1 MALKPEYLPLIKVLE
16 KRLFAI
22 PDYQRAYSWKTQQ
35 RKELFQDIEKVLYA
49 SDSNR
54 HHFMATIVCLQTN
67 QTEEIGTDEL
77 ERVDIVDGQ
86 QRLTTLIILLKA
98 IAIFLE
104 KSGGELEKAEAD
116 KLNELIVKDN
126 GRLILLQTNH
136 VSKVMFA
143 NYLTKGKM
151 PNENELTT
159 LAEFNLNQAFLE
171 CEKFV
176 EGFGTSNAVLNLLKI
191 VKNRLD
197 FIFYV
202 LEDEGAVYTVF
213 EVLNSRGLAVA
224 WLDKCKSMIM
234 GIVFENYSSVLAKE
248 KMILLHY
255 IWSNIYS
262 TIGKQLVKDD
272 EILTVSATLW
282 YEGESLGKPLSVEKS
297 VECFRNVCL
306 ENAEKTVDVSQWILK
321 VTKELVKLY
330 SNPRLNAVTDISHA
344 RMLAIAIRLAD
355 HYSQSDRE
363 EMLAEWEKATFLI
376 FGLHRMDSRFR
387 VGDYV
392 RVARKISKNL
402 ISKDDAV
409 QEIHSIA
416 DRFTIQEATSKIMG
430 EDWYGSYDNDLKY
443 LLYRYEEYL
452 AAKAGEKVSED
463 IWEKIWSA
471 TPATTIEHI
480 HPKTYTDKWKG
491 KIGNS
496 QEDIDEVVN
505 RIGNLILLPPGINSK
520 AGQKTFEEKK
530 EVYKSYHLLMLNK
543 IVGLS
548 DWNKAT
554 IDNREMELL
563 SFIEE
568 MWGQK

>member
-16 KRLFAI
+16 KKLFAI
-22 PDYQRAYSWKTQQ
+22 PDYQRAYSWKSQQ
-35 RKELFQDIEKVLYA
+35 RKELFDDIEKILFA

-77 ERVDIVDGQ
+77 ERLDIVDGQ

-98 IAIFLE
+98 IAIYLE
-104 KSGGELEKAEAD
+104 ACGGEIEKAEAD

-143 NYLTKGKM
+143 DYLMHGKM
-151 PNENELTT
+151 PDESDLTT
-159 LAEFNLNQAFLE
+159 LAEYNLNAAFVE
-171 CEKFV
+171 CAKFV
-176 EGFGTSNAVLNLLKI
+176 DSFGTSEAILNLLKI

-224 WLDKCKSMIM
+224 WLDKCKSMLM
-234 GIVFENYSSVLAKE
+234 GIIFESYSAIQAKE
-248 KMILLHY
+248 KMILLHD
-255 IWSNIYS
+255 IWSNIYA

-282 YEGESLGKPLSVEKS
+282 YEGETLGKPLSVERA
-297 VECFRNVCL
+297 VECFRELC
-306 ENAEKTVDVSQWILK
+306 EKDANRTIDISRWILK

-344 RMLAIAIRLAD
+344 RMLAIAIRLAE
-355 HYSQSDRE
+355 HYSQAERD
-363 EMLAEWEKATFLI
+363 EMLDEWEKITFLI

-392 RVARKISKNL
+392 RTARKISKN
-402 ISKDDAV
+402 IINKNDAIN
-409 QEIHSIA
+409 EIRAIA
-416 DRFTIQEATSKIMG
+416 DRFTIKEAIAKIMG
-430 EDWYGSYDNDLKY
+430 EDWYGSFDNDLKY

-452 AAKAGEKVSED
+452 SAKAGEKISEEL
-463 IWEKIWSA
+463 WEKIWSGS
-471 TPATTIEHI
+471 PATTIEHI
-480 HPKTYTDKWKG
+480 HPKTYTEKWKG
-491 KIGNS
+491 KIGDN
-496 QEDIDEVVN
+496 QEQVDEIVN
-505 RIGNLILLPPGINSK
+505 RLGNLVLLPPGINSK
-520 AGQKTFEEKK
+520 AAQKVFSEKK
-530 EVYKSYHLLMLNK
+530 EVYKSYHLLMLNS
-543 IVGLS
+543 ITVMD
-548 DWNKAT
+548 DWNQTT
-554 IDNREMELL
+554 IENREIELL
-563 SFIEE
+563 DFIEE
-568 MWGQK
+568 MWG

>member
-104 KSGGELEKAEAD
+104 KSGGELEKVEAD

-159 LAEFNLNQAFLE
+159 QAEFNLNQAFLE

-248 KMILLHY
+248 KMILLHD

-297 VECFRNVCL
+297 VECFRNTCL

-330 SNPRLNAVTDISHA
+330 SNTRLNAVTDISHA

-363 EMLAEWEKATFLI
+363 EMLAEWEKVTFLI

-452 AAKAGEKVSED
+452 TAKAGEKVSED

-568 MWGQK
+568 MWG

>member
-1 MALKPEYLPLIKVLE
+1 MGKV
-16 KRLFAI
+16 
-22 PDYQRAYSWKTQQ
+22 
-35 RKELFQDIEKVLYA
+35 
-49 SDSNR
+49 
-54 HHFMATIVCLQTN
+54 
-67 QTEEIGTDEL
+67 
-77 ERVDIVDGQ
+77 
-86 QRLTTLIILLKA
+86 
-98 IAIFLE
+98 
-104 KSGGELEKAEAD
+104 
-116 KLNELIVKDN
+116 
-126 GRLILLQTNH
+126 
-136 VSKVMFA
+136 
-143 NYLTKGKM
+143 
-151 PNENELTT
+151 
-159 LAEFNLNQAFLE
+159 
-171 CEKFV
+171 
-176 EGFGTSNAVLNLLKI
+176 
-191 VKNRLD
+191 
-197 FIFYV
+197 
-202 LEDEGAVYTVF
+202 
-213 EVLNSRGLAVA
+213 
-224 WLDKCKSMIM
+224 
-234 GIVFENYSSVLAKE
+234 
-248 KMILLHY
+248 
-255 IWSNIYS
+255 
-262 TIGKQLVKDD
+262 
-272 EILTVSATLW
+272 
-282 YEGESLGKPLSVEKS
+282 
-297 VECFRNVCL
+297 
-306 ENAEKTVDVSQWILK
+306 
-321 VTKELVKLY
+321 
-330 SNPRLNAVTDISHA
+330 
-344 RMLAIAIRLAD
+344 
-355 HYSQSDRE
+355 
-363 EMLAEWEKATFLI
+363 TFLI
-376 FGLHRMDSRFR
+376 LGLHRMDSRFR

-463 IWEKIWSA
+463 VWEKIWSA

-505 RIGNLILLPPGINSK
+505 RIGNLILLPLGINSK